1 MHPESVRSA
10 PIFSCKQKRSSQESD
25 NSKFSADT
33 CTLGRRE
40 VPQPSV
46 SFCHGTDGIARANK
60 EHALQGIKDIQDTKA
75 PKKGMADLLNQGR
88 EYQGQNATQ
97 TADATTLTASDF
109 DKKIKDLGFS
119 IPTETDKDK
128 KMG

>member
-1 MHPESVRSA
+1 M
-10 PIFSCKQKRSSQESD
+10 
-25 NSKFSADT
+25 
-33 CTLGRRE
+33 
-40 VPQPSV
+40 
-46 SFCHGTDGIARANK
+46 
-60 EHALQGIKDIQDTKA
+60 GIKDIQDTKA